1 MKNPRLLVLLAALL
15 VALSLTAFSQESAPT
30 APVPAVTGSGSSQG
44 PLPAQTS
51 HDFWD
56 GDEPG
61 VAWLLLHPYA
71 SKGYVHRHTQPIKDR
86 LDELNELTASN
97 GAAIRDIDSRATKG
111 IQLASEK
118 TTMADQHA
126 DDAASKAQMAQQTA
140 TSASTRIASVETKVT
155 SIDQYKAANQ
165 TEIRFRPGQTV
176 LSKAAKD
183 ALDQIAGDLKN
194 QRGYLLEVQG
204 FASGHGQTA
213 IANSRKMAD
222 SVLRY
227 LVLNH
232 DIPAYRIYVI
242 GMGDAP
248 MANAG
253 MMAKHSAGSRV
264 EVSLLKNGLEQASN
278 Q

>member
-1 MKNPRLLVLLAALL
+1 MKHPRLLVLFLFLL
-15 VALSLTAFSQESAPT
+15 VASLNLSAQAQQTTPGAGSTPDTA
-30 APVPAVTGSGSSQG
+30 TGNG

-51 HDFWD
+51 RDFWD

-71 SKGYVHRHTQPIKDR
+71 SKGYVKRHTEPIKDR
-86 LDELNELTASN
+86 IQELDDLTASN
-97 GAAIRDIDSRATKG
+97 GTALRDVDSRAQKG

-118 TTMADQHA
+118 TAMGNQHA
-126 DDAASKAQMAQQTA
+126 DDAANKAQLAQQAATA
-140 TSASTRIASVETKVT
+140 ASTRIVSVETRVGG
-155 SIDQYKAANQ
+155 IDQYKSQGQ

-176 LSKAAKD
+176 LSKSAKE

-194 QRGYLLEVQG
+194 QRGYLLEIQG

-232 DIPAYRIYVI
+232 EIPAYRIYVI

-248 MANAG
+248 MGDAG
-253 MMAKHSAGSRV
+253 TIAKHSSGSRV
-264 EVSLLKNGLEQASN
+264 EVSLLKNGLDQAAN
-278 Q
+278 P

>member
-1 MKNPRLLVLLAALL
+1 MKNPRLLVLLAVVL
-15 VALSLTAFSQESAPT
+15 VALSFSASAQQSGST
-30 APVPAVTGSGSSQG
+30 APVPAVTGSSQG

-56 GDEPG
+56 GDQPG
-61 VAWLLLHPYA
+61 VAWLILHPYA
-71 SKGYVHRHTQPIKDR
+71 SKGYVNRHTQPIKDR
-86 LDELNELTASN
+86 IQELDELTSSNSTA
-97 GAAIRDIDSRATKG
+97 IHDVDSRAKQG
-111 IQLASEK
+111 IQLVSEK

-126 DDAASKAQMAQQTA
+126 DDAATKAQMAQQTA
-140 TSASTRIASVETKVT
+140 SAASTRIASAETRIG

-176 LSKAAKD
+176 LSKSAKD

-248 MANAG
+248 MGDAG
-253 MMAKHSAGSRV
+253 VMTKRSIGSRV
-264 EVSLLKNGLEQASN
+264 EVSLLKNGLGQAAN